1 RRLLIGSAATT
12 TAWTATA
19 RAAATEPAK
28 AESAARFALRRQHF
42 VHLGLDRLPL
52 LIRRAKLLFDAA
64 HHALAHLRRIKVASA
79 SALALAS
86 GLAIVLI
93 LGKRAARAHRQYGD
107 HHRETKSQSLH
118 RSSLKMGSCA
128 AASPRCLLF
137 TPAPGGLQA
146 ANRTVARCRVGR
158 ARHGPARAV

>member
-1 RRLLIGSAATT
+1 LQFLLRVAHILAGLLAHLAKSRQFLCNRLGRGIFTIQRRAQIRRSFANRRRRLLIGSAATT

-28 AESAARFALRRQHF
+28 AESAARFALRRHHF

-64 HHALAHLRRIKVASA
+64 HHALAHLRRIKIAS
-79 SALALAS
+79 SLSSLAS

-93 LGKRAARAHRQYGD
+93 LGK
-107 HHRETKSQSLH
+107 
-118 RSSLKMGSCA
+118 
-128 AASPRCLLF
+128 
-137 TPAPGGLQA
+137 
-146 ANRTVARCRVGR
+146 
-158 ARHGPARAV
+158 